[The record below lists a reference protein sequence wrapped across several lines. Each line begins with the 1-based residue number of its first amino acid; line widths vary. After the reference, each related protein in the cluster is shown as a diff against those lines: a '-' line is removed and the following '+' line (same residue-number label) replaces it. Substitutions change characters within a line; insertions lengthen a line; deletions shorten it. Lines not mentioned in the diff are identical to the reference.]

1 MPGFQS
7 AIWVT
12 VGLPSIRNAC
22 ISYSIASLLD
32 ASVCSDI
39 WLLLLYGF
47 SCPWMVSVVHGCI
60 QHLQSLMH
68 PVVAICCCNLE
79 NTQQKMHV
87 LGILL
92 LSYLS
97 IFWLCT
103 ARLSTCHISLFQMD
117 KHGIQLYRIEVSVN
131 NTTLTSYSVYC
142 VVAVLRHWTQLLEIR
157 LYSWKP
163 LFLIV
168 PDRNIIF
175 LANECR

>member
-1 MPGFQS
+1 MY
-7 AIWVT
+7 WVFYCCHT
-12 VGLPSIRNAC
+12 CQYFGCVLQGCPLV
-22 ISYSIASLLD
+22 IS
-32 ASVCSDI
+32 SD
-39 WLLLLYGF
+39 
-47 SCPWMVSVVHGCI
+47 
-60 QHLQSLMH
+60 
-68 PVVAICCCNLE
+68 
-79 NTQQKMHV
+79 
-87 LGILL
+87 
-92 LSYLS
+92 
-97 IFWLCT
+97 
-103 ARLSTCHISLFQMD
+103 SLFQMD